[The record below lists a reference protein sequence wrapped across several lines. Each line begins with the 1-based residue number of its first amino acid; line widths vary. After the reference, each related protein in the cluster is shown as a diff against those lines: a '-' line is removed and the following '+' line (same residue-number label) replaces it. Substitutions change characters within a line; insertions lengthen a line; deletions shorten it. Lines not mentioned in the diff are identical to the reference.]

1 MIRRRLVA
9 VILAVVAAVT
19 GGAGVLIVVTLQ
31 QRLVADAD
39 QELVGQSRAVAPH
52 DDPGRHSEPP
62 QELLQ
67 PQGPQGPQDASPFD
81 VRRYA
86 YVTLDAQG
94 RVVSATPSGRADDPD
109 PLPDVAGLTAPAGP
123 LTVGSVGGGK
133 GDYRVILTATPGGG
147 ALASAISLKEVDSTV
162 RTAAGTVAAACVLAV
177 VLAGAVVWITVR
189 RGLRP
194 IDEMI
199 GTAERIADGQLSERA
214 PVPRRASEV
223 GHLGNALN
231 LMLDRIEDAV
241 AAKTLS
247 EARTRRFAADA
258 SHELRTPLT
267 SIRGYAELYR
277 HGATSPADVARAMS
291 RIEREAVRMGE
302 LVEDLLLLARLD
314 QGRPL
319 ERAPVDLTAIVL
331 DAVTAAK
338 AVEPDRA
345 MQVDVADRPVV
356 VPGDGNRLRQV
367 VDNLLANVRE
377 HTTATTAVAVRLTA
391 DDGAATVVVADDG
404 PGMTAEEAARVFDRF
419 WQAESTADHA
429 RSGTGLGLSIVSE
442 IVVAHGGQ
450 IHLDTAPAHGA
461 TFTVTVPMGAGSGEG
476 TQGSRGGAPVA
487 LRE

>member
-1 MIRRRLVA
+1 VIRRRLVA

-31 QRLVADAD
+31 RQLVADAD
-39 QELVGQSRAVAPH
+39 QELATQSRAVAPRQE
-52 DDPGRHSEPP
+52 PGRHSQPP
-62 QELLQ
+62 
-67 PQGPQGPQDASPFD
+67 PGGDDPSPFD

-94 RVVSATPSGRADDPD
+94 RVVSSTPSGRADDPD

-123 LTVGSVGGGK
+123 LTVGSVGGGTAK
-133 GDYRVILTATPGGG
+133 YRVILTPSQGGG
-147 ALASAISLKEVDSTV
+147 ALASAISLKEVDGTV
-162 RTAAGTVAAACVLAV
+162 RTAAGTVAAACALAV
-177 VLAGAVVWITVR
+177 VLAGAVVWLTVR

-194 IDEMI
+194 IDQMI

-214 PVPRRASEV
+214 AVPKRASEV
-223 GHLGNALN
+223 GHLGSALN

-241 AAKTLS
+241 AAKSAS

-277 HGATSPADVARAMS
+277 HGATSTQDVARAMS

-319 ERAPVDLTAIVL
+319 ERAPVDLTAVVL

-338 AVEPDRA
+338 AVEPDRPL
-345 MQVDVADRPVV
+345 QIDVADHPVV
-356 VPGDGNRLRQV
+356 VAGDGNRLRQI
-367 VDNLLANVRE
+367 VDNLLTNVRE
-377 HTTATTAVAVRLTA
+377 HTTPTTAVAVRLTA
-391 DDGAATVVVADDG
+391 DSQAATVVVADDG

-419 WQAESTADHA
+419 WQAESTADHV
-429 RSGTGLGLSIVSE
+429 RGGTGLGLSIVAE
-442 IVVAHGGQ
+442 IVAAHGGH
-450 IHLDTAPAHGA
+450 IGLDTSPGRGA
-461 TFTVTVPMGAGSGEG
+461 TFTVTIPIGAE
-476 TQGSRGGAPVA
+476 GGATPHDSRHDDPVA
-487 LRE
+487 FRG